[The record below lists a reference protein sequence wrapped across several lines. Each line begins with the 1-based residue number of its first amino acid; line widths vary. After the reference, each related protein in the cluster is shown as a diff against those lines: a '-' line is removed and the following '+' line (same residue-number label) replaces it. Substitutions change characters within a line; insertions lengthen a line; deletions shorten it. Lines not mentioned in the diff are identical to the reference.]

1 MEKIDE
7 MMGLS
12 ASNEEALSGLPV
24 YQLSAL
30 VNKLIEFRIE
40 QNVTQETL
48 AAKTGLKQSAIARF
62 EAGLT
67 IPRADT
73 LFRYAAGVGAVIQ
86 GFLPK
91 DKRIEYFLLS
101 GGMKN
106 DNYAL
111 YGKVATV
118 THQTFHTQPISIPD
132 PYSSSEVN

>member
-12 ASNEEALSGLPV
+12 ASNEDALSSLPV

-30 VNKLIEFRIE
+30 VNKLVEFRIE
-40 QNVTQETL
+40 RNITQEML

-73 LFRYAAGVGAVIQ
+73 LFRYATGVGATIQ
-86 GFLPK
+86 GFLLG
-91 DKRIEYFLLS
+91 DKKYE
-101 GGMKN
+101 N
-106 DNYAL
+106 
-111 YGKVATV
+111 
-118 THQTFHTQPISIPD
+118 
-132 PYSSSEVN
+132 